1 MTEHESLLDLLVP
14 RLDESGLDE
23 ETTEVILS
31 VCAEEGTPAEVNST
45 ALIPSGVFLRGVTVT
60 GFRGVGPEATISFT
74 PGPGLTLVVG
84 RNGSGKSSFA
94 EALELLLTGDS
105 RRWARRSAIWKE
117 GWQNLHH
124 TEGTSIRADFDVEGA
139 ATPLTVQRAWSPSAA
154 LDEGSATAQFRG
166 EKQMPLDDLGW
177 RANIETFR
185 PFLSYNELGSI
196 LDEGPSKLFDALSSV
211 LGLDEVVEVTDRL
224 SAERKR
230 LESADKELRAQ
241 AKAIASE
248 AGALADERAVQTAQ
262 LFSKRSPDL
271 DALEKLVRADFGSE
285 PAAGEVATLRSLAAL
300 TPPDPEEAARAAER
314 LRAAARAAGAVA
326 GTDTAEA
333 RELAG
338 LLEAALRHHHQHGTA
353 DCPVCGTSGVLDD
366 TWRARVEAE
375 IAVLRD
381 RAAAADQAARTADAE
396 LAAATRLLA
405 PSPPVLEHAGDVGL
419 DASSVREAW
428 TVFADWRP
436 PERDPLAALAD
447 HLETHVWPLA
457 TAVSELSLEASA
469 ALAKRE
475 DEWRPVAQQLDAWL
489 LSARE
494 HVGVGARA
502 KRFKA
507 AEAWMK
513 SVASDVRN
521 ERFAP
526 IADAAVAYWG
536 LLRQQSNVELG
547 RVVLEGAATRR
558 KVVLDVTVDGV
569 SGAALGVMSQ
579 GELHALALSLFLPRA
594 TLSQSP
600 FRFLVIDDP
609 VQSMDPARVDGLA
622 RVLNDAAKDRQVIV
636 FTHDDRL
643 PSSFRRL
650 GLPARILE
658 VTRRPGSVVEIR
670 AALDPVARAL
680 DDARALVRSE
690 LPPETARR
698 VVPGLCRVAI
708 EAQCSDVVWR
718 RRLAR
723 GERHADI
730 EAALRDADRLVTL
743 TALALF
749 DDAGRGGEVYNRIN
763 RWGPH
768 LTDAFKR
775 ANAGAHDGDAGDL
788 DVLVRDVEELVRQM
802 AALK

>member
-1 MTEHESLLDLLVP
+1 MTTAHESLLDLLVP
-14 RLDESGLDE
+14 RLDEFDLDE

-31 VCAEEGTPAEVNST
+31 VCAEEGTPAAAEAPST
-45 ALIPSGVFLRGVTVT
+45 APSGVFLRGVTVT

-124 TEGTSIRADFDVEGA
+124 AEGTSIRADFDVEGA
-139 ATPLTVQRAWSPSAA
+139 ATPLSIQRQWAPSAP

-177 RANIETFR
+177 RVSIETFR

-211 LGLDEVVEVTDRL
+211 LGLDEIVEVTDRL
-224 SAERKR
+224 SVERKR
-230 LESADKELRAQ
+230 LESIDKELRAQ

-248 AGALADERAVQTAQ
+248 ASALADERAVQAAQ
-262 LFSKRSPDL
+262 QFTKRSPDL

-300 TPPDPEEAARAAER
+300 TPPDPEEAGQAAGR
-314 LRAAARAAGAVA
+314 LRAAARAAGEVV
-326 GTDTAEA
+326 GTDAAQA

-338 LLEAALRHHHQHGTA
+338 LLEGALRHHDRHGS
-353 DCPVCGTSGVLDD
+353 DECPVCGTSGVLDD
-366 TWRARVEAE
+366 TWRTRAEAE
-375 IAVLRD
+375 VAVLRD
-381 RAAAADQAARTADAE
+381 RAAGADQAARNADAE
-396 LAAATRLLA
+396 LASASRLLQ
-405 PSPPVLEHAGDVGL
+405 PVPPALERAGDVGL
-419 DASSVREAW
+419 DASSAREVWKA
-428 TVFADWRP
+428 FANWRR
-436 PERDPLAALAD
+436 PESEALIALAD
-447 HLETHVWPLA
+447 HLEAHVWPLA
-457 TAVSELSLEASA
+457 TAVSELSLEVSA

-489 LSARE
+489 LSAGE

-502 KRFKA
+502 KRFKS

-526 IADAAVAYWG
+526 IAGAAVAYWR

-594 TLSQSP
+594 TLAQSP
-600 FRFLVIDDP
+600 FRFLVLDDP

-622 RVLNDAAKDRQVIV
+622 RVLHESARDRQVVV

-643 PSSFRRL
+643 PDSIRRL
-650 GLPARILE
+650 GLPARVLE

-670 AALDPVARAL
+670 AAVDPVKRSL
-680 DDARALVRSE
+680 EDAHALVRAE
-690 LPPETARR
+690 LPEETVRR
-698 VVPGLCRVAI
+698 VVPGLCRIAI
-708 EAQCSDVVWR
+708 EAQCAEIVWR
-718 RRLAR
+718 RRLAS
-723 GERHADI
+723 GARHEDI
-730 EAALRDADRLVTL
+730 EAALRDADRLVTM

-749 DDAGRGGEVYNRIN
+749 DDERSTNRTSVGRRYLAGGVVQGGSSLWKGIGAGRAR
-763 RWGPH
+763 R
-768 LTDAFKR
+768 
-775 ANAGAHDGDAGDL
+775 
-788 DVLVRDVEELVRQM
+788 
-802 AALK
+802 